1 MKLELTVWFIAV
13 LTVVEVLMGV
23 TFFVEL
29 YKINKYKEC
38 ENQKKAEVMKKRI
51 NFTTW
56 GFAILMII
64 KVTLEN
70 QAKIPTIFPMLWWID
85 MLIMNLS
92 TTYLVVKYIIRKQK

>member
-38 ENQKKAEVMKKRI
+38 ENQKNLGI
-51 NFTTW
+51 CNSHD
-56 GFAILMII
+56 
-64 KVTLEN
+64 N
-70 QAKIPTIFPMLWWID
+70 QGYT
-85 MLIMNLS
+85 
-92 TTYLVVKYIIRKQK
+92 